1 MEDEENSRKTK
12 WNVSKSS
19 NESIIRETFKK
30 MMPENIPKLK
40 KVISSQAENMQ
51 KGNKENILRHIQVKL
66 MKAKGK
72 EKS

>member
-40 KVISSQAENMQ
+40 KVISSQAENM
-51 KGNKENILRHIQVKL
+51 
-66 MKAKGK
+66 
-72 EKS
+72 